1 MPRPREVAPGIE
13 AFPARTP
20 TLPPAT
26 HTQSYAL
33 GTRELVLVEP
43 ATPYDDERRA
53 WLEWARGLVSAGRAL
68 RAIVLTHHHADHVGG
83 AEHFARELG
92 TPLWAHALTRDRL
105 PDLPIDRLL
114 DEGDTLVLEGPTP
127 QVWRV
132 LHTPGHARGHI
143 CLFEST
149 TRHVVVGDM
158 VASEGTILVERRDGD
173 MAIYLASLRRLA
185 ELGAEVAL
193 PAHGAPIPGPTQLFE
208 HYVSHR
214 LMREEK
220 IRVAV
225 AAAGPGGTTPP
236 AILPVAYDDTPT
248 AAWPFALLSVEAHL
262 DKLAHDGRIRFDGER
277 YYAT

>member
-13 AFPARTP
+13 TFPARTP

-33 GTRELVLVEP
+33 GTRQLVLVEP

-53 WLEWARGLVSAGRAL
+53 WLEWARGLISSGREL
-68 RAIVLTHHHADHVGG
+68 LAIVLTHHHADHVGG
-83 AEHFARELG
+83 AEHFAKELG
-92 TPLWAHALTRDRL
+92 TPLWAHALTADRL
-105 PDLPIDRLL
+105 PELRIDRLL
-114 DEGDTLVLEGPTP
+114 DEGDCILLDGPTP
-127 QVWRV
+127 QAWQV

-143 CLFEST
+143 CLFEPT
-149 TRHVVVGDM
+149 ARHVVVGDM

-173 MAIYLASLRRLA
+173 MAVYLASLRRLA
-185 ELGAEVAL
+185 GLGAEVGL
-193 PAHGAPIPGPTQLFE
+193 PAHGAPIPGPTRLFE

-220 IRVAV
+220 IRAAV
-225 AAAGPGGTTPP
+225 AAAGPGGTDPP
-236 AILPVAYDDTPT
+236 AILPVAYDDTPS

-262 DKLAHDGRIRFDGER
+262 DKLVHDGRIRCDGER